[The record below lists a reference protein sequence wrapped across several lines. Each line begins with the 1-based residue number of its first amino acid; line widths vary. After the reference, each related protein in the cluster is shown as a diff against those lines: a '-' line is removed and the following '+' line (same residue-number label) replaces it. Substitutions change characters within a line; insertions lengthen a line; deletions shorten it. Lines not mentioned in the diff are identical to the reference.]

1 MSEFHSSEM
10 YPGFTLSFENGWE
23 VSVQWGTDHYCSNRK
38 FQRVGNRRGDM
49 PRESFTAEVAIFDSN
64 SRSDWSYDEEAD
76 KVYHQPVSTV
86 TGHLTTDH
94 VASIITHVSHF
105 KRSEKANQK
114 VESQDT
120 VEHGTKSA

>member
-1 MSEFHSSEM
+1 MRYSIEQKIIDNLLVFMLVMSTGGLLFV
-10 YPGFTLSFENGWE
+10 F
-23 VSVQWGTDHYCSNRK
+23 NR
-38 FQRVGNRRGDM
+38 N
-49 PRESFTAEVAIFDSN
+49 ESYAIFFSF

-76 KVYHQPVSTV
+76 KVYQQDVSTV

-94 VASIITHVSHF
+94 VASIITQVSHF

-120 VEHGTKSA
+120 VEHGAKSA

>member
-38 FQRVGNRRGDM
+38 FQRVGNRREDM
-49 PRESFTAEVAIFDSN
+49 PRESF
-64 SRSDWSYDEEAD
+64 SYDEEAD
-76 KVYHQPVSTV
+76 KVYQQDVSTV

-94 VASIITHVSHF
+94 VASIITQVSHF

-120 VEHGTKSA
+120 VEHGAKSA